1 MIYEI
6 AMLRS
11 EISDSWLEKL
21 DYECLQELCPELL
34 QVDTYE
40 NIDSFCEALESGRSY
55 QAVLLE
61 AEQQQREDYAAATR
75 IRAISSVCII
85 FLAAKDELAYEII
98 QYQPFQYVRESCLK
112 PDLQKAMQALK
123 PERTESLIAATQAE
137 TLQAEEVAA
146 NRLLCVEVYGHWL
159 EFHMTDGTSVRI
171 KGVLRDYVERLE
183 QQGFVQ
189 IHKSYLVN
197 MEYISVIEKD
207 SVILTD
213 ERRLP
218 LSRHRKKEVKERYRQ
233 YRRG

>member
-1 MIYEI
+1 M
-6 AMLRS
+6 S
-11 EISDSWLEKL
+11 
-21 DYECLQELCPELL
+21 
-34 QVDTYE
+34 
-40 NIDSFCEALESGRSY
+40 
-55 QAVLLE
+55 
-61 AEQQQREDYAAATR
+61 
-75 IRAISSVCII
+75 
-85 FLAAKDELAYEII
+85 AKDELAYEII

-112 PDLQKAMQALK
+112 SDLQKAMQALK
-123 PERTESLIAATQAE
+123 PERTETLIAATQTE
-137 TLQAEEVAA
+137 QEEA

-183 QQGFVQ
+183 RQSFVQ

-197 MEYISVIEKD
+197 MKYISVIEKD